1 MDQPP
6 PFPPSVPPYSPFAD
20 WLSKFHMASEPIQAL
35 WIVALAAV
43 ALGFCWSLAAP
54 LRLWLG
60 ARHHRSGPRG
70 ELVYGV
76 YRDPDGRMLVYL
88 DGRVRELDDAGATRF
103 TQQRLTA
110 RER

>member
-1 MDQPP
+1 MEN
-6 PFPPSVPPYSPFAD
+6 PPYSPFAD

-54 LRLWLG
+54 LRFWLA
-60 ARHHRSGPRG
+60 ARRPRG
-70 ELVYGV
+70 GPGGELIYGV

-88 DGRVRELDDAGATRF
+88 DGRVRELDEAGAARVAQRRLVTR
-103 TQQRLTA
+103 
-110 RER
+110 